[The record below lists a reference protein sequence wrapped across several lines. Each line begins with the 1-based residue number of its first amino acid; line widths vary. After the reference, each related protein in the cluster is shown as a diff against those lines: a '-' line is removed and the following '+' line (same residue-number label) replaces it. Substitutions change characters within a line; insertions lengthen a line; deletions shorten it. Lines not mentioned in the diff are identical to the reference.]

1 MDESQQYGGYHEV
14 AFAAIQQLAL
24 LVFIGD
30 YRCAKAFVCKYFG
43 VKIVCNIKSLYM
55 RKNILNLIT
64 YLGKNNLYVNIF
76 ENKHFFIRNCV

>member
-14 AFAAIQQLAL
+14 ASLAAIQQLAL

-30 YRCAKAFVCKYFG
+30 YRCTKVFVCKYFC

-55 RKNILNLIT
+55 
-64 YLGKNNLYVNIF
+64 
-76 ENKHFFIRNCV
+76 